1 MEFDEDEEISEYHY
15 DAGDV
20 MSLDT
25 VSNAEDG
32 GLKRGPKKI
41 PELWTR
47 VISISYDRIDQ
58 LKSYS
63 VSSELLLAAG
73 FPEPEKKKWA
83 RKYKLLFNPKEFVKE
98 FKDITLDGFR
108 LNQKE
113 LEEYGLQVS
122 KIRT

>member
-1 MEFDEDEEISEYHY
+1 MEFDQDDEISEYLHDMVDVVSIDSVS
-15 DAGDV
+15 DA
-20 MSLDT
+20 
-25 VSNAEDG
+25 ADG

-47 VISISYDRIDQ
+47 VISMSYDRLDL

-63 VSSELLLAAG
+63 VASELLLAAG

-83 RKYKLLFNPKEFVKE
+83 RKYKLFFNPKEFVKE

-108 LNQKE
+108 L
-113 LEEYGLQVS
+113 S
-122 KIRT
+122 